1 MSRNQHD
8 RASYLVHSLSLIF
21 RVNKFIKVNQP
32 HQFFIVLLVGKPILQ
47 AKWGFFAFGSI
58 SNFIL
63 AMLIILTNILI
74 TFFTHFIG
82 LLAFFLSA
90 CFYNESHLIASNLSL
105 CSTSQIFELPY
116 ISSKWPILIGV
127 FETLEFLHP
136 SFLIPPQ
143 PPFPNSSLPHNLG
156 WHDNLFYPYGL
167 LSSLYVQENKGAYFH
182 SSIYCQS
189 LSS

>member
-1 MSRNQHD
+1 MIE
-8 RASYLVHSLSLIF
+8 YLVHSLSLIF

-32 HQFFIVLLVGKPILQ
+32 HQFFLVLLVGKPILQ

-63 AMLIILTNILI
+63 AMFIILTNILI

-90 CFYNESHLIASNLSL
+90 CFKNESHSIASNLSL

-116 ISSKWPILIGV
+116 TSSKWPILIGV
-127 FETLEFLHP
+127 FKTLEFPHP
-136 SFLIPPQ
+136 PFLIPPR
-143 PPFPNSSLPHNLG
+143 PPFPNSSLPQNLG
-156 WHDNLFYPYGL
+156 WHNNLFHPYDPF
-167 LSSLYVQENKGAYFH
+167 SSLYVQENKSAYFH
-182 SSIYCQS
+182 SSIFCQS